1 LIRAHFTEE
10 DFFSVVGNTEIPSRA
25 IPSLVL
31 LLTDQRVME
40 LLSTTDPDK
49 VDWGETELAAEEYA
63 KEMDKYR
70 LRMALQGD
78 PKAMIAAI
86 LYGHNYYYAL
96 CMRNKDRKGRAEGVR
111 LGTGGTTKEEAEG
124 VGLSQK
130 LLHSLGL
137 GRLTKYNRVYTSKD
151 E

>member
-1 LIRAHFTEE
+1 MIRSQFTEQ

-40 LLSTTDPDK
+40 LLSTPDPDK
-49 VDWGETELAAEEYA
+49 VNWGDTEAAAEEYA

-70 LRMALQGD
+70 LRMSLQGD

-86 LYGHNYYYAL
+86 LYGHNYYYSL
-96 CMRNKDRKGRAEGVR
+96 CMRNKDRKGRLEGVK
-111 LGTGGTTKEEAEG
+111 LGTGGSVKEEAEG

-130 LLHSLGL
+130 VLHSLGL
-137 GRLTKYNRVYTSKD
+137 GRLTKYNRVYLDK